1 MLDHLDDVNACLSRA
16 GMITLQPH
24 EPPTPPDSPSGGAG
38 AVQLV
43 EVDELAAAG
52 EAVGNTEGLNHI

>member
-38 AVQLV
+38 AIQLA
-43 EVDELAAAG
+43 EVDVLAGAG
-52 EAVGNTEGLNHI
+52 EVVGHTEGLNHI

>member
-1 MLDHLDDVNACLSRA
+1 MLEHIDDVNACVSRA

-38 AVQLV
+38 AMR
-43 EVDELAAAG
+43 LAEGDGLAGAG
-52 EAVGNTEGLNHI
+52 EVVGHTEGLNHI

>member
-43 EVDELAAAG
+43 EVDGLAVAAG
-52 EAVGNTEGLNHI
+52 AGGHTESLNHI